1 MKFSDLKNIRKDSKD
16 KTNQKNDDSS
26 QKGSQLSFRQL
37 AAEEERTASDVVV
50 SDDMTEERRK
60 ALYEE
65 ASVYLSK
72 VFDAA
77 REQRSFELDPGFR
90 IMENMVKARLPKDPL
105 FIKALHSGD
114 ASYDFVMHHSV
125 NVAIYAIAMG
135 ESLGWSKDRQV
146 EIGMAALLHDVGM
159 AKISENLIYK
169 QERLDEREFHI
180 FRERPNYGYKILQS
194 FGDEYAYLAEC
205 ALHVHERIDGS
216 GYPMGLKGDEIHE
229 YAQIIGLVDIYEAL
243 VHSRP
248 QREGFLHFTA
258 VKEIIKT
265 GKKSFPR
272 KHLKA
277 LLNSFSIFPLFTYVK
292 LNSNAIGKVIETYRD
307 QPMRPKLQ
315 IVYDSQKRK
324 VLTERIINLPDN
336 PLLYIVDSVFEE
348 ELRETSESS
357 SEITGA
363 SGQDLEG
370 DEILPL
376 EEIGEALGDGHDAFQ
391 KKAEDE
397 NQIRKTHQSRWFKL
411 ALILAG
417 AAFLILVMIWLL
429 GIKGSKP
436 EESGNVKSYI
446 KKEMPKSTSFPK
458 TAAFPGHDL
467 SKDDAEVKVN
477 PVRMAGLSNGGKVE
491 QEVAIPDNEP
501 SNTGPESGP
510 GLLLQETDA
519 PAGPEESGLTT
530 EELKPAYPY
539 SVKLASVRTR
549 EAAEKI
555 LKNYV
560 EKGLS
565 PYWVKVDLESNGVWY
580 RIFAGYFEDIQ
591 KAEKIISEYKLE
603 GAIVKNT
610 KYTNLIGTF
619 LSEDELHAKAGQLK
633 DLGCCPYFIKR
644 QNSQYCLYVGAFLT
658 KKGAEDQYSELLA
671 SGIQSQIVE
680 R

>member
-1 MKFSDLKNIRKDSKD
+1 MMEFRMKFSDLKNIRKDSKD
-16 KTNQKNDDSS
+16 KTNQKNDDGS

-37 AAEEERTASDVVV
+37 AAEKERTASDVVV
-50 SDDMTEERRK
+50 SDDMPEERRK
-60 ALYEE
+60 TLYEE

-72 VFDAA
+72 VVDAV
-77 REQRSFELDPGFR
+77 REQRSFELDTGFR
-90 IMENMVKARLPKDPL
+90 IMENMVKARIPQDPL

-114 ASYDFVMHHSV
+114 ASYDFVIHHSV

-159 AKISENLIYK
+159 AKISEDLIYK

-194 FGDEYAYLAEC
+194 FGDEYSYLAEC

-265 GKKSFPR
+265 GKKSFSR

-336 PLLYIVDSVFEE
+336 PLLYIVNSVFEE
-348 ELRETSESS
+348 ELQETSEGSDG
-357 SEITGA
+357 ITSA
-363 SGQDLEG
+363 SDQDLEG
-370 DEILPL
+370 DGILPL
-376 EEIGEALGDGHDAFQ
+376 EEIGEALGDGHDALPED
-391 KKAEDE
+391 AEVE
-397 NQIRKTHQSRWFKL
+397 NQIWQVLQSKRFKFV
-411 ALILAG
+411 LILAG
-417 AAFLILVMIWLL
+417 SVFLILVMIWLL

-436 EESGNVKSYI
+436 EESGNVKPYI
-446 KKEMPKSTSFPK
+446 RKEIPKSTSSPK

-467 SKDDAEVKVN
+467 SKDAAEVKV
-477 PVRMAGLSNGGKVE
+477 KVE

-501 SNTGPESGP
+501 SNTGQKSGT

-519 PAGPEESGLTT
+519 PAGSEESGLTT

-539 SVKLASVRTR
+539 SIKLASVITLK
-549 EAAEKI
+549 ETDEVI
-555 LKNYV
+555 KNYV

-565 PYWVKVDLESNGVWY
+565 PYWVKVDLESKGVWY

-591 KAEKIISEYKLE
+591 KAEKIIGEYKLK
-603 GAIVKNT
+603 GVIVKNT

-633 DLGCCPYFIKR
+633 DLGCCPYVIKR
-644 QNSQYCLYVGAFLT
+644 QSGQYCLYVGAFLT
-658 KKGAEDQYSELLA
+658 KKGAEDQYSELIA
-671 SGIQSQIVE
+671 RGIQSQIVE